1 MELSVMEGK
10 TVMTKTE
17 ETMRVIDHINKVLS
31 KGMIA
36 QKDLILPILCDIA
49 TSLAIIADKVGLPK

>member
-1 MELSVMEGK
+1 MEGK

-17 ETMRVIDHINKVLS
+17 ETMRIIDNINKVLS
-31 KGMIA
+31 KGMSTP
-36 QKDLILPILCDIA
+36 KDLILPILCDIA